1 MLRTRYFAMCAAL
14 AAAVAATAAG
24 PARAAEDK
32 QSKLIEVL
40 KSDAPGAQKAITCKQ
55 LAIYGG
61 KEAVPALAPLLA
73 DEKLASWALIALE
86 AIPDPAAD
94 DALRDALGKLQGR
107 QLIGVINSIGVRRD
121 AKAVDGLLKRMKEAD
136 AEAASCAAA
145 ALGRIGGAQAAA
157 ILESSL
163 ASAPPAVRSA
173 VAEGCILCAEKF
185 LADGKDAE
193 AVKLYDAVR
202 KADVPKQRILEAT
215 RGAIL
220 ARKSGGTPLLIEQL
234 NSADKGL
241 YYIGLSTARELPGA
255 DVTQALVAEVSKA
268 SPEKQAQ
275 LILVLADRGDAGT
288 LPVMLQ
294 AAKSG
299 SDDVR
304 LAAIGVLRR
313 LGNVSCVPVLLES
326 AMESNAAVS
335 EKSLDVLAELRG
347 QDVDA
352 ALAARLAKAEGK
364 ARQLLI
370 RLAGQRRIAATVPA
384 LLKAA
389 DDADGQIRAAAITA
403 LGETVDLANVSVL
416 IARVV
421 KPQQADDA
429 KAAEAALSA
438 ACVRMADRDA
448 CAAKLAAAMPQASV
462 EAKCKLVEVLGAM
475 GGAKALDSVKAAT
488 KNAEDEVQD
497 TAFRVLG
504 EWMSTDAAPVLL
516 DLAKTVQN
524 NKYKIRALRGCIR
537 IVRQLAMP
545 AEQRLALCKDV
556 LAVAQ
561 RDDERRLVIEVLGRN
576 PSAASLALV
585 VPHLGG
591 ALTEDAAKAAVAIA
605 EKIVQAQP
613 GPVADA
619 MQQVVDGSKN
629 AEVVNK
635 AKGLLNRAKKGKGK

>member
-1 MLRTRYFAMCAAL
+1 
-14 AAAVAATAAG
+14 
-24 PARAAEDK
+24 
-32 QSKLIEVL
+32 
-40 KSDAPGAQKAITCKQ
+40 
-55 LAIYGG
+55 
-61 KEAVPALAPLLA
+61 
-73 DEKLASWALIALE
+73 
-86 AIPDPAAD
+86 
-94 DALRDALGKLQGR
+94 
-107 QLIGVINSIGVRRD
+107 
-121 AKAVDGLLKRMKEAD
+121 
-136 AEAASCAAA
+136 
-145 ALGRIGGAQAAA
+145 
-157 ILESSL
+157 
-163 ASAPPAVRSA
+163 
-173 VAEGCILCAEKF
+173 
-185 LADGKDAE
+185 
-193 AVKLYDAVR
+193 
-202 KADVPKQRILEAT
+202 
-215 RGAIL
+215 
-220 ARKSGGTPLLIEQL
+220 
-234 NSADKGL
+234 
-241 YYIGLSTARELPGA
+241 
-255 DVTQALVAEVSKA
+255 
-268 SPEKQAQ
+268 
-275 LILVLADRGDAGT
+275 
-288 LPVMLQ
+288 MLQ

-421 KPQQADDA
+421 KPPQADDA

-448 CAAKLAAAMPQASV
+448 CAEKLVAAMPQAPLA
-462 EAKCKLVEVLGAM
+462 AKCKLVEVLGAM
-475 GGAKALDSVKAAT
+475 GGAKALESVKAAT
-488 KNAEDEVQD
+488 KSADDEVQD

-516 DLAKTVQN
+516 ELSKTVQN

-545 AEQRLALCKDV
+545 AEQRLALCKDM

-585 VPHLGG
+585 APFLGG
-591 ALTEDAAKAAVAIA
+591 ALKEDAAKAAVAIA

-635 AKGLLNRAKKGKGK
+635 AKGLLNRAKKGRGK